1 MKTALGVTV
10 LILIA
15 AVIIYYF
22 WFSYAWKNTRGGV
35 SLIPDG
41 YQHKSMSIRQI
52 DSLTAD
58 LNYNFTIRNKVI
70 QPVSPDSLRILRKG
84 ENPAI

>member
-1 MKTALGVTV
+1 MRKALGVIL
-10 LILIA
+10 LILVVSVIVYIIFYSA
-15 AVIIYYF
+15 A
-22 WFSYAWKNTRGGV
+22 KNGSSRNIDIV
-35 SLIPDG
+35 SEG
-41 YQHKSMSIRQI
+41 RMHKTASMRQI

-58 LNYNFTIRNKVI
+58 LNFNFTIRNKVI